1 MTVFGDVNVSVYG
14 NSDVLKF
21 TFTFKCVLLENQ
33 KCNYFN
39 HILYIAALYLLFIP
53 VSFIKFNPLSLS
65 WYFLQN
71 SRKVLFE
78 AATSQSG
85 KQLNVPRLYIILL
98 GTSNSQLIG
107 SHTMKRV
114 CLKLKRAVLE
124 SQINY
129 FFCCFH
135 SFVFTCLFGPTLT
148 LGDILVII
156 AYTQKPRENVDADI
170 HVSSGDRGLNSIAIY
185 HLHSYFTL
193 TSLYIYT
200 DFPES
205 RVLVAGQCDKY
216 QTLTYWLIVI

>member
-1 MTVFGDVNVSVYG
+1 MTLTLASTG
-14 NSDVLKF
+14 NIDVLRF

-39 HILYIAALYLLFIP
+39 HLLYIAALYLLFIP

-71 SRKVLFE
+71 SRKVLFQ
-78 AATSQSG
+78 AATSQSR
-85 KQLNVPRLYIILL
+85 KQLHVPRLYIILL
-98 GTSNSQLIG
+98 GISDSQLIG

-114 CLKLKRAVLE
+114 CLKFKRDMFE

-129 FFCCFH
+129 FFSYFH
-135 SFVFTCLFGPTLT
+135 SFVSTCLFGPTLT

-156 AYTQKPRENVDADI
+156 SYTQKPRENVDADI
-170 HVSSGDRGLNSIAIY
+170 HVSSGDRGLNSSAIY
-185 HLHSYFTL
+185 HQHSYFTL
-193 TSLYIYT
+193 TSLYYYT

-205 RVLVAGQCDKY
+205 RVL
-216 QTLTYWLIVI
+216 